1 MEAKRPRLLNKP
13 NFITSF
19 RVVLFCT
26 SFLYYKTKPLY
37 FLGFYVSS
45 VLLDMVDGEVARKYG
60 EATIF
65 GAMFDSLFDRMTTA
79 FLYMHLSMKYPRY
92 FLFFYFV
99 LVWDVV
105 GHWAHNYVCCL
116 LGNTNH
122 KKIDGFFL
130 LKMYYEKRRMFLL
143 PRLYPVI
150 YNKTNINV
158 RFLTYGSLPLAAFKA
173 VSPLFSSSTHL
184 SYTFTIVIFTNT
196 AQFFYAS
203 KRLSIYEV
211 EQFDLKAGA
220 R

>member
-19 RVVLFCT
+19 RVLLFCT

-45 VLLDMVDGEVARKYG
+45 VVLDMVDGEVARKYG
-60 EATIF
+60 ESTIF

-79 FLYMHLSMKYPRY
+79 FVYMHLAMKYPKY

-130 LKMYYEKRRMFLL
+130 LKMYYEKRPLMGTSIVCFETFFLS
-143 PRLYPVI
+143 LYYLTFTKPG
-150 YNKTNINV
+150 TNLHNFV
-158 RFLTYGSLPLAAFKA
+158 RFLLYGSLPLAAFKA
-173 VSPLFSSSTHL
+173 
-184 SYTFTIVIFTNT
+184 FTNT

-203 KRLSIYEV
+203 KRLSNYEV